1 MVLRDLA
8 PVVFDAATAGD
19 PVARALV
26 DRQADEIVLMVRT
39 TVRRLRL
46 TRLDPDVV
54 LGGGV
59 LRATDA
65 LFHERIRAGIEAVC
79 PAATI
84 RVLTA
89 PPVIG
94 AAMLGLDVLGASAAA
109 HGRARAALTHERLS
123 SQTATRRKEKRLPG
137 DFGSRIWT

>member
-8 PVVFDAATAGD
+8 PVVFDAATDGD
-19 PVARALV
+19 AVARALV

-59 LRATDA
+59 LPATDA
-65 LFHERIRAGIEAVC
+65 AFHGRIRDGIAAVC

-89 PPVIG
+89 PPLIG

-109 HGRARAALTHERLS
+109 HGRARAALTHERLAS
-123 SQTATRRKEKRLPG
+123 HTATDKER
-137 DFGSRIWT
+137 